1 MAIMAFAICGSN
13 AVARRAWRLVWCYDL
28 GNAASPWAASCAAK
42 LNSSGPEAAA
52 SALTAESIQT
62 QSQET
67 ARLISVRTK
76 GISNE
81 NFLCACDHCNPDAV
95 SDACACRYDLSDA
108 AMSRVRRHRLYP
120 DCGAMRDSGAI
131 PSPQAIVA
139 GSEAADILLLS
150 IVPATNDGQH
160 IPRIPRRQ

>member
-1 MAIMAFAICGSN
+1 
-13 AVARRAWRLVWCYDL
+13 
-28 GNAASPWAASCAAK
+28 
-42 LNSSGPEAAA
+42 
-52 SALTAESIQT
+52 LTAESIQT

-81 NFLCACDHCNPDAV
+81 NFLCACDRCNPDAV
-95 SDACACRYDLSDA
+95 SDACACRYDLPVA
-108 AMSRVRRHRLYP
+108 AMSRVRRHRLHP
-120 DCGAMRDSGAI
+120 DSGAMRDSGAI

-150 IVPATNDGQH
+150 IVPATVAIIAPATADSDAVTRSDASGRNDGWCRCTS
-160 IPRIPRRQ
+160 ISVYSFFFLLKKRPR